1 MNGGVSLPI
10 GRWLNV
16 DLVGRFASERRNN
29 SRSVLEL
36 IRRYTLPGNATVTA
50 QLRTEPLFDHLE
62 LALLGQNVFNFEY
75 YDDPAR
81 PDRVTS
87 GVPRETWMAFF
98 QAKVG
103 F

>member
-1 MNGGVSLPI
+1 MNGGLSVPV
-10 GRWLNV
+10 GKWLNI

-62 LALLGQNVFNFEY
+62 LIVLGQNVFNFEY
-75 YDDPAR
+75 YDDAVR
-81 PDRVTS
+81 PDRITA
-87 GVPRETWMAFF
+87 GVPRESWQAFLM
-98 QAKVG
+98 AKVG